1 MGRRDDD
8 DDDDAARK
16 RAKRSRRRKKR
27 AGRTSP
33 HTKGAR
39 IVLPSFA
46 LVLCPIQSF
55 FFFLF
60 LFFFFCYSF
69 VACICGELS
78 PFYVCDNWLDENYGD
93 VSQFSAIIC
102 EMVFTF
108 LAVKYNFHL
117 L

>member
-27 AGRTSP
+27 ARRTLP

-60 LFFFFCYSF
+60 LFFLFFCYSF
-69 VACICGELS
+69 VAWKLS
-78 PFYVCDNWLDENYGD
+78 PFYICDNWLDEDYGD

-102 EMVFTF
+102 KMDFYFSSSEI
-108 LAVKYNFHL
+108 
-117 L
+117 